1 MNLKQKC
8 FYTALGAVIML
19 IGIGVGSI
27 VSPPLIA
34 QDTLEKGVFSEI
46 ECKRLVV
53 RDKAGNKAVAL
64 YAEALGNSVA
74 LYNSEGKR
82 AVILSA
88 GKRGRSNSVTIRN
101 KSAKNTINLSVSEQL
116 GTSVSIRNPAGK
128 RGITLAARKAIYA
141 RKARNNITIWDEAG
155 AVLWEMPATEKGA
168 ANEPK

>member
-8 FYTALGAVIML
+8 FYTALGAAIML

-34 QDTLEKGVFSEI
+34 QDTPEKGVFSEI
-46 ECKRLVV
+46 ECRRLVV

-88 GKRGRSNSVTIRN
+88 GKRGRSNSVIIRN
-101 KSAKNTINLSVSEQL
+101 KSAKNTVNLSVSEQL

-128 RGITLAARKAIYA
+128 GRIHLSARESGSRISVADKAG
-141 RKARNNITIWDEAG
+141 N
-155 AVLWEMPATEKGA
+155 VLWETPVGKEGA

>member
-34 QDTLEKGVFSEI
+34 QDTPEKGVFSEI
-46 ECKRLVV
+46 ECRRLVV

-74 LYNSEGKR
+74 IYDPGGKR

-88 GKRGRSNSVTIRN
+88 GKQENGIIIRD
-101 KSAKNTINLSVSEQL
+101 KSAKNRIYLSANEKL
-116 GTSVSIRNPAGK
+116 GNSVSIRK
-128 RGITLAARKAIYA
+128 FSRET
-141 RKARNNITIWDEAG
+141 WDYLG
-155 AVLWEMPATEKGA
+155 RS
-168 ANEPK
+168 

>member
-1 MNLKQKC
+1 MNLKQKY

-34 QDTLEKGVFSEI
+34 QDTPEKGVFSEV
-46 ECKRLVV
+46 ECRRLVV
-53 RDKAGNKAVAL
+53 LDKAGNKAVAL

-101 KSAKNTINLSVSEQL
+101 KSAKNTINLFVSEQL
-116 GTSVSIRNPAGK
+116 GTSVSIKNPVGKGRIRLSARESGSRISVADKAG
-128 RGITLAARKAIYA
+128 
-141 RKARNNITIWDEAG
+141 N
-155 AVLWEMPATEKGA
+155 VLWEAPVRKEGA